1 MYFKKQFIKKNI
13 CTYSSYLH
21 IGLLQNPD
29 CFVDLTH
36 TFGWDLEEL
45 SLISTYFLWDDR
57 KTLCKSFPES
67 KSYRDKVLSSLKT
80 NRHGLKLLSFKS
92 GRPRVSWMGP
102 IQNSCNLRI
111 EIYKIRQQIRK
122 VEREKGMGEVV
133 NLPTSILN
141 YLVLVEVSALRIR
154 SAEIFCMLVLNLFL
168 SSLGRLEQLWAV
180 VVIQLTMGFLK
191 NRPCKT
197 QKVNKG
203 GRVSIAHIC
212 M

>member
-1 MYFKKQFIKKNI
+1 MVTLVFIILRITLKNTVLAFKNLGVNPKTGFNILKTNYKIKDI

-102 IQNSCNLRI
+102 IQNSCNVRI
-111 EIYKIRQQIRK
+111 EI
-122 VEREKGMGEVV
+122 
-133 NLPTSILN
+133 
-141 YLVLVEVSALRIR
+141 
-154 SAEIFCMLVLNLFL
+154 
-168 SSLGRLEQLWAV
+168 
-180 VVIQLTMGFLK
+180 
-191 NRPCKT
+191 
-197 QKVNKG
+197 
-203 GRVSIAHIC
+203 
-212 M
+212 